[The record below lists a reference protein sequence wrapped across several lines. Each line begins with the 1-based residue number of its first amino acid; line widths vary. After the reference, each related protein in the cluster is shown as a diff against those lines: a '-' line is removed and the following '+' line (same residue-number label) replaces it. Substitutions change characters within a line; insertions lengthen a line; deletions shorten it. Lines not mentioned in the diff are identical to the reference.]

1 MIVYPLTSTENIS
14 LIDVTWELDC
24 DTPRF
29 WYENGGWPSSFTIEQ
44 LKEIRSFTMA
54 RLLCDNT
61 DRIETLQLRVFV
73 LPDLKINPRVS
84 CNSGVIPRLDLTK
97 WIDDSPRSSFRT
109 GAGNNFFPGFV

>member
-1 MIVYPLTSTENIS
+1 MLSS
-14 LIDVTWELDC
+14 LHYTVMT
-24 DTPRF
+24 TRF